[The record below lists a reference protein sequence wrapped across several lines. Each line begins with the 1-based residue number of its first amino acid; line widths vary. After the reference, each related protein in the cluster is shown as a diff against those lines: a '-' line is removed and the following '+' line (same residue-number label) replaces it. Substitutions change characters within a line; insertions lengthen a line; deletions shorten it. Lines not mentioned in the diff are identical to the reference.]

1 MSFSH
6 GTPATSDQSGDSD
19 TDGVDALPI
28 SDTALATSS
37 AIIGQIA
44 IFNACLITYLFSLW
58 HIITYHFLPTAG
70 GHHPSPATQPTQ
82 CDIEK

>member
-44 IFNACLITYLFSLW
+44 IFNACLVTYLFSSW
-58 HIITYHFLPTAG
+58 HIITDNFFTVCRGLSSIF
-70 GHHPSPATQPTQ
+70 GHSIYPVSH
-82 CDIEK
+82 